1 MIVPSLNY
9 SSSKVLVTGAGGF
22 IGSHLCEELLNRGS
36 SVYGVDNFDDYYS
49 PIIKRQNIQNLY
61 NNPRFQFF
69 EADIRSADAMND
81 LLEQYHVDIV
91 FHLAAR
97 AGVRPSLI
105 NPSYYADVN
114 VNGTTLLLEQSVK
127 NHVSHFV
134 LASSS
139 SVYGN
144 QTKIPYSEDDDVS
157 KPISPYAAT
166 KKACELIAHS
176 FTAAHGLPITC
187 LRYFTVYGP
196 RQRPEM
202 AIAKFT
208 EQIMQG
214 EALQVYGDG
223 NAQRDFTF
231 IDDITAGTLLA
242 GERPNGFEI
251 INLGNSRMTSVNELV
266 KQLEGLCNKK
276 AVVNYLPAQNGDV
289 DKTFADI
296 TKAKTQYGYKP
307 NTPIEIGLQKYVQWK
322 LDQNPIAQC
331 F

>member
-1 MIVPSLNY
+1 MITPSIDY
-9 SSSKVLVTGAGGF
+9 SGSKVLVTGAGGF
-22 IGSHLCEELLNRGS
+22 IGSHLCEELLNRGG

-49 PIIKRQNIQNLY
+49 PIIKRQNIQNLH
-61 NNPRFQFF
+61 NNPRFQIF
-69 EADIRSADAMND
+69 EADIRNADAMND
-81 LLEQYHVDIV
+81 LFEQYHFDIV

-97 AGVRPSLI
+97 AGVRLSLL
-105 NPSYYADVN
+105 NPSCYADVN
-114 VNGTTLLLEQSVK
+114 VNGTTLLLGQSVK

-144 QTKIPYSEDDDVS
+144 QTKIPYSETDDVS

-176 FTAAHGLPITC
+176 FTAAHDLPVTC

-214 EALQVYGDG
+214 ESLQVYGDG

-231 IDDITAGTLLA
+231 IDDIIAGTLLA

-266 KQLEGLCNKK
+266 KQLECLCNKK
-276 AVVNYLPAQNGDV
+276 AVVSYLPAQNGDV

-307 NTPIEIGLQKYVQWK
+307 KTPIEIGLQKYVQWK
-322 LDQNPIAQC
+322 LDQYPIAQC

>member
-1 MIVPSLNY
+1 MIVPSIDY
-9 SSSKVLVTGAGGF
+9 SGSKVLVTGAGGF
-22 IGSHLCEELLNRGS
+22 IGSHLCEELLNLGA
-36 SVYGVDNFDDYYS
+36 SVYGIDNFDDYYS
-49 PIIKRQNIQNLY
+49 PTIKRQNIQNMY
-61 NNPRFQFF
+61 NNPRFQLF
-69 EADIRSADAMND
+69 EADIRNADTMSD
-81 LLEQYHVDIV
+81 LFEPYRFDIV

-97 AGVRPSLI
+97 AGVRPSLF
-105 NPSYYADVN
+105 NPSLYADVN

-144 QTKIPYSEDDDVS
+144 QEKIPYSEDDDVS

-176 FTAAHGLPITC
+176 FTEAHGLPVTC

-208 EQIMQG
+208 EQIIQG

-223 NAQRDFTF
+223 NTQRDFTF
-231 IDDITAGTLLA
+231 IDDIVAGTLLA

-251 INLGNSRMTSVNELV
+251 INLGNSQMTSVNELA
-266 KQLEGLCNKK
+266 KQLENLFNKK
-276 AVVNYLPAQNGDV
+276 AKINYLPAQKGDV

-296 TKAKTQYGYKP
+296 TKAKTLYGYDPK
-307 NTPIEIGLQKYVQWK
+307 TPIEVGLQKYVQWK
-322 LDQNPIAQC
+322 LSQYSIAQC
-331 F
+331 S